1 VGGFGKEEVRRGSPR
16 GCAFDWVKI
25 AGQSKKLPISTFAL
39 GSVEGR
45 LLGEASLGFG
55 GDLGGVLYN
64 LYKIFPNYHRRG
76 DLVSLLFL
84 IH

>member
-45 LLGEASLGFG
+45 LFGEASLGF
-55 GDLGGVLYN
+55 
-64 LYKIFPNYHRRG
+64 
-76 DLVSLLFL
+76 
-84 IH
+84 

>member
-55 GDLGGVLYN
+55 WG
-64 LYKIFPNYHRRG
+64 F
-76 DLVSLLFL
+76 LFTEGWAG
-84 IH
+84 